1 MKSPVLI
8 ISESHLPLRK
18 PDVKHIHWV
27 VTTWLTG
34 KLQK

>member
-18 PDVKHIHWV
+18 FDVKKIHGV
-27 VTTWLTG
+27 VTAWLTG
-34 KLQK
+34 KMQK